1 MKKIR
6 PMKTANSCR
15 DGIQNRII
23 CQLEFANA
31 EIPWTFVETEAN
43 MHGLYVDLDVPAVKL
58 PMLNQSMGRV
68 VERQGIPDKCQWLT
82 PPGTCIVLSRN
93 NVIGDAFG

>member
-15 DGIQNRII
+15 DGIQDRIL
-23 CQLEFANA
+23 CQLEIANA
-31 EIPWTFVETEAN
+31 EIPWTSVETEAN

-58 PMLNQSMGRV
+58 PMLNQSMSHFRDVGSNQIDCEITAYASGR
-68 VERQGIPDKCQWLT
+68 
-82 PPGTCIVLSRN
+82 LSTSSDSTLR
-93 NVIGDAFG
+93 